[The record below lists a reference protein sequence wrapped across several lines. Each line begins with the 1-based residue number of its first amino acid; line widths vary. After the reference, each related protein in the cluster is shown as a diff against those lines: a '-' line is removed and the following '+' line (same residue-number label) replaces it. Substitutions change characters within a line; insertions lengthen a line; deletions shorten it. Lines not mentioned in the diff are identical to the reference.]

1 MYLLIYVC
9 CKESD
14 RQHALEQSVRT
25 EWVEQLP
32 AIADLVSMGRQK
44 RWHIVELVAY
54 KPVVLEPVML
64 GQDVHAVY
72 LAQVHRE
79 DLPLAPRAEWSFCHP
94 QESVHVHLANV
105 DTPALQLGFNA
116 LGEPPHIGARLT
128 LDQSESDP
136 SEAIGT
142 QLTQPEL
149 TQPELTQTKRT
160 QWVIDRYD
168 TYLPESHASYHAIY
182 LAWCLVPERL
192 IAG

>member
-14 RQHALEQSVRT
+14 RQHAHEQSVRT

-32 AIADLVSMGRQK
+32 AIDDLVSMGRQK

-64 GQDVHAVY
+64 GQDVRAVY
-72 LAQVHRE
+72 LAQVQRE
-79 DLPLAPRAEWSFCHP
+79 DLPLAPKAEWSFSHP
-94 QESVHVHLANV
+94 QESVHIHLASVGN
-105 DTPALQLGFNA
+105 PMLQLGFNA

-128 LDQSESDP
+128 LDPLDATDANKE
-136 SEAIGT
+136 
-142 QLTQPEL
+142 
-149 TQPELTQTKRT
+149 
-160 QWVIDRYD
+160 WVIDRYD
-168 TYLPESHASYHAIY
+168 TYLPESHAAYHAIY
-182 LAWCLVPERL
+182 LAWCLVAEHS